1 MKEPAS
7 LEESDIGPEATI
19 ANEFQLNDLRYRG
32 YLQFL
37 FHSELTHLPVR
48 DVTNTKKEG
57 HKPEPCIER
66 KADNYCTKCYQ
77 PNINAFSKQD
87 RRYLFLYT
95 ECRYDGLDEQGDRF
109 IVGYIEKQRA
119 LKING
124 RTAVQGPTKLVAFE
138 DACPLDEV
146 APPNLLGAKKLG
158 EEKTQRVLDYLDEAD
173 NVYEEC
179 VEKVEELEQT
189 VARPRV
195 WEEDGDGGKVPP
207 PEDDG
212 FDDEVLGGC

>member
-19 ANEFQLNDLRYRG
+19 AKEFQRNYLRKRG
-32 YLQFL
+32 YLQFF
-37 FHSELTHLPVR
+37 FHSELTPLPVR
-48 DVTNTKKEG
+48 DMTNTKGEG

-66 KADNYCTKCYQ
+66 KAENYCTNCYQ
-77 PNINAFSKQD
+77 SNINAFSKQD

-119 LKING
+119 LNING
-124 RTAVQGPTKLVAFE
+124 RTAVQGPTKLVEFE
-138 DACPLDEV
+138 NACPLGEV
-146 APPNLLGAKKLG
+146 APPNLRGAKKLG

-173 NVYEEC
+173 NVYQEC
-179 VEKVEELEQT
+179 VEKVKELEQA

-195 WEEDGDGGKVPP
+195 WEGEGDSGGVPP
-207 PEDDG
+207 PEEDD
-212 FDDEVLGGC
+212 FDDEVSGGC